1 MTELLQWLTRY
12 SPEVALLVASGAAL
26 LFIVRL
32 IVEKSIVPY
41 VDEKVRAVR
50 YQRNFNYAQDILNY
64 DQSQKGLRVWK
75 TLLLTGLIHALERDK
90 LSKTEKSL
98 GIMAELARN
107 YPYRTQEII
116 DEICR
121 FIRNKWNKNTAPAE
135 KWNKALVLSLR
146 ILSSLPKMDQNK
158 YPYYVELTNLRLR
171 HIDLKGINFENFV
184 LWETEFV
191 GVNMTRSNF
200 RNTDLGGCTFTRQTS
215 VEWSDFSGALMNVAF
230 MSGVVTTFDQVQLW
244 GSKFEESRIDKCK
257 MIISDGFDVTGIKA
271 KFGDRLEVEYR

>member
-1 MTELLQWLTRY
+1 MTEFLQWLTRY
-12 SPEVALLVASGAAL
+12 SPAVVLLVASGAAL

-50 YQRNFNYAQDILNY
+50 YQRNFNYAQSILNY
-64 DQSQKGLRVWK
+64 DEAQKGLRIWK
-75 TLLLTGLIHALERDK
+75 KLVLTGLIRALERDK
-90 LSKTEKSL
+90 LSKTEKCL

-121 FIRNKWNKNTAPAE
+121 FIKKKWNKNATPEE

-158 YPYYVELTNLRLR
+158 HPYYVELT
-171 HIDLKGINFENFV
+171 
-184 LWETEFV
+184 T
-191 GVNMTRSNF
+191 
-200 RNTDLGGCTFTRQTS
+200 
-215 VEWSDFSGALMNVAF
+215 
-230 MSGVVTTFDQVQLW
+230 MST
-244 GSKFEESRIDKCK
+244 
-257 MIISDGFDVTGIKA
+257 
-271 KFGDRLEVEYR
+271 

>member
-12 SPEVALLVASGAAL
+12 SPAVVLLVASGAAL

-50 YQRNFNYAQDILNY
+50 YQRNFNYAQSILNY
-64 DQSQKGLRVWK
+64 DEAQNGLKVWK
-75 TLLLTGLIHALERDK
+75 ILLLSGLIHALERDK

-121 FIRNKWNKNTAPAE
+121 FIRKKWNKNATPEE
-135 KWNKALVLSLR
+135 KWNEALVLSLR

-158 YPYYVELTNLRLR
+158 HPYYVELTNLRL
-171 HIDLKGINFENFV
+171 HHVDLKGINFENFV

-191 GVNMTRSNF
+191 RVNMTRSNF
-200 RNTDLGGCTFTRQTS
+200 RNTDLGGCTFARQTS

-230 MSGVVTTFDQVQLW
+230 LSGVVTTFDRVQLW
-244 GSKFEESRIDKCK
+244 GSKFEESRIDRCK
-257 MIISDGFDVTGIKA
+257 MIISDGFDVTPIKA
-271 KFGDRLEVEYR
+271 KFGDRLELVSV

>member
-116 DEICR
+116 DEIFR

-184 LWETEFV
+184 LW
-191 GVNMTRSNF
+191 
-200 RNTDLGGCTFTRQTS
+200 
-215 VEWSDFSGALMNVAF
+215 
-230 MSGVVTTFDQVQLW
+230 
-244 GSKFEESRIDKCK
+244 
-257 MIISDGFDVTGIKA
+257 
-271 KFGDRLEVEYR
+271 

>member
-32 IVEKSIVPY
+32 ILEKSIVPY

-50 YQRNFNYAQDILNY
+50 YQRNFNYAQRILKA
-64 DQSQKGLRVWK
+64 QKGLRVWK

-121 FIRNKWNKNTAPAE
+121 FIGKKWNKNTTPAE
-135 KWNKALVLSLR
+135 KWNRALVSSLR

-271 KFGDRLEVEYR
+271 KFGDRLEVKCR

>member
-75 TLLLTGLIHALERDK
+75 TLLLTGLIHALKRDK

-98 GIMAELARN
+98 GIMAEFACSRAASAADDLL
-107 YPYRTQEII
+107 P
-116 DEICR
+116 
-121 FIRNKWNKNTAPAE
+121 IR
-135 KWNKALVLSLR
+135 
-146 ILSSLPKMDQNK
+146 
-158 YPYYVELTNLRLR
+158 
-171 HIDLKGINFENFV
+171 
-184 LWETEFV
+184 
-191 GVNMTRSNF
+191 
-200 RNTDLGGCTFTRQTS
+200 
-215 VEWSDFSGALMNVAF
+215 
-230 MSGVVTTFDQVQLW
+230 SGVVRLPHECDRAG
-244 GSKFEESRIDKCK
+244 GS
-257 MIISDGFDVTGIKA
+257 
-271 KFGDRLEVEYR
+271 

>member
-1 MTELLQWLTRY
+1 M
-12 SPEVALLVASGAAL
+12 VASGAAL

-32 IVEKSIVPY
+32 ILEKSIVPY

-50 YQRNFNYAQDILNY
+50 YQRNFNYAQRILNH
-64 DQSQKGLRVWK
+64 DQAQKGLRVWK

-121 FIRNKWNKNTAPAE
+121 FIRKKWNKNTTPAE
-135 KWNKALVLSLR
+135 KWNRALVSSLR

>member
-12 SPEVALLVASGAAL
+12 SPAVVLLVASGAAL

-32 IVEKSIVPY
+32 IVEKSIIPY

-50 YQRNFNYAQDILNY
+50 YQRNFNYAQSILNY
-64 DQSQKGLRVWK
+64 DEAKGLKIWK
-75 TLLLTGLIHALERDK
+75 IVFLSGLIHALERNK

-98 GIMAELARN
+98 GIMAELART

-121 FIRNKWNKNTAPAE
+121 FIRTKWNKNTPPEE
-135 KWNKALVLSLR
+135 KWNKALVLALR

-184 LWETEFV
+184 LWQTEFV

-271 KFGDRLEVEYR
+271 KFGDRLEVE